1 MVPQDCLYTEQHEW
15 IRVAGDTAVMGLTAY
30 AAGQLGDVTFIELPQ
45 VGQALIQGDPLGE
58 VESVKAASEVFA
70 PASGT
75 VTEANAELETAPEL
89 INSDPHGAG
98 WICKFTLVDKSEL
111 DILLTPAAYAGILG

>member
-15 IRVAGDTAVMGLTAY
+15 LRVEGETAVMGLTAY
-30 AAGQLGDVTFIELPQ
+30 AAAQLGDVTFIELPQ

-75 VTEANAELETAPEL
+75 VTEVNEELEDTPEL
-89 INSDPHGAG
+89 VNSDPHGAG
-98 WICKFTLVDKSEL
+98 WICKFTLIEKAEL
-111 DILLTPAAYAGILG
+111 DALLTPESYEAILD